1 MPGRVPPTAILKEPG
16 ALIGHL
22 FRLVALACALLATTG
37 PAAADDSAAQ
47 QEIRFAVLA
56 FRPKPIT
63 EAQWRPV
70 ADYLS
75 KSLGNRQVTLVA
87 LSYPELEE
95 AVAQRKVDFVLT
107 QPASYVYLSTRY
119 GLSSPLATLC
129 NMDNGVP
136 VRTFGGVIAVQAT
149 RNDIQELG
157 DLAGKRIATASAQSF
172 GGYLMAAY
180 ELHQA
185 GVALPQGDRLIETG
199 MPHDQAIEQV
209 LSDKVD
215 AAFVRSGLVEEMLKE
230 GKIAKGQLRTLNPKN
245 AHDQPF
251 ALSTRLYPEWPV
263 ATLPD
268 TDEELANAVAAAL
281 LSMPHDGKTAKKSGI
296 HGFNVPMDYHP
307 VTEVLEA
314 LRQPPFDKAPA
325 FDLNDIWKKY
335 PWQLA
340 IGGALLTLV
349 LLLAA
354 SLVRY
359 NRWLREL
366 RARAEEGDNRLRMFS
381 AQLPGMLFEYH
392 ERLDGTAH
400 YPYASDAALRLYQ
413 VTSEAMKVDA
423 RNLREKIH
431 PDDFED
437 YLERIRRSAE
447 TMTEWHGE
455 YRVVFSDGSVHW
467 RLSSAI
473 PRRLNDGSILWY
485 GYGADIDTRKMLEA
499 ELVKQATTDPLTG
512 LQNRRSFF
520 ANAERELAR
529 IQRGKVSHGVLIMI
543 DLDHFKRINDTYGHG
558 IGDDVLR
565 HLADTLMCT
574 LRRSDYAG
582 RLGGEEFAV
591 LLPDTPEEQGML
603 LAERLR
609 VSIAEAA
616 VSTPA
621 GDIFFT
627 ASMGLTILDGAD
639 ANIGTALTRADD
651 ALYRAKE
658 GGRNRVE
665 ALRREAQS
673 AAIGESPRA
682 Y

>member
-1 MPGRVPPTAILKEPG
+1 MPGLVPPRAIPMEPDV
-16 ALIGHL
+16 LIRHL
-22 FRLVALACALLATTG
+22 FRLVSLACVLLAATG

-75 KSLGNRQVTLVA
+75 QSLDNRPVTLVA
-87 LSYPELEE
+87 LTYPELEE

-107 QPASYVYLSTRY
+107 QPAFYVYLSTRY
-119 GLSSPLATLC
+119 GLSSPLATLS
-129 NMDNGVP
+129 NMENGVS
-136 VRTFGGVIAVQAT
+136 VHTFGGVIAVQAK
-149 RNDIQELG
+149 RSDIRELG
-157 DLAGKRIATASAQSF
+157 DLAGKRVATASAQSF

-180 ELHQA
+180 ELQKA
-185 GVALPQGDRLIETG
+185 GVTLPQGDRLIETG
-199 MPHDQAIEQV
+199 MPHDRAIEQV
-209 LSDKVD
+209 LSGQAD

-263 ATLPD
+263 ATMPD
-268 TDEELANAVAAAL
+268 VDEDLANAVAAAL
-281 LSMPHDGKTAKKSGI
+281 LSMPHDGEAARKSRI
-296 HGFNVPMDYHP
+296 HGFNIPMDYHP
-307 VTEVLEA
+307 VTEVLMA

-325 FDLNDIWKKY
+325 FGLDDVWKKY
-335 PWQLA
+335 RWQLA
-340 IGGALLTLV
+340 IVGTLLTLV

-359 NRWLREL
+359 NRRLRQL
-366 RARAEEGDNRLRMFS
+366 KAHADEGDNRLRMFS
-381 AQLPGMLFEYH
+381 AQLPGVIFEYH
-392 ERLDGTAH
+392 QRLDGTAY
-400 YPYASDAALRLYQ
+400 YPYASDAALRIYE
-413 VTSEAMKVDA
+413 VTPEAMKADV

-447 TMTEWHGE
+447 TMTEWRGE

-467 RLSSAI
+467 RLLTAI
-473 PRRLNDGSILWY
+473 PRRLDDGSLLWY
-485 GYGADIDTRKMLEA
+485 GYGADIDTRKALEA
-499 ELVKQATTDPLTG
+499 ELVKQASTDPLTG

-529 IQRGKVSHGVLIMI
+529 LQRGKVSHGALIMI

-565 HLADTLMCT
+565 HLAGTLMRT
-574 LRRSDYAG
+574 LRRSDYAS

-591 LLPDTPEEQGML
+591 LLPDTSEEQGMR

-609 VSIAEAA
+609 VSIAEAV
-616 VSTPA
+616 VSTPT

-639 ANIGTALTRADD
+639 PNIDTALARADD

-665 ALRREAQS
+665 VMRRDA
-673 AAIGESPRA
+673 
-682 Y
+682 

>member
-1 MPGRVPPTAILKEPG
+1 MPGRVPPLEILKEPEV
-16 ALIGHL
+16 LIRHL
-22 FRLVALACALLATTG
+22 FRLVALACALLAATG
-37 PAAADDSAAQ
+37 PAAADGSAAR

-75 KSLGNRQVTLVA
+75 KSLDNRTVTLVA
-87 LSYPELEE
+87 LTYPELEE
-95 AVAQRKVDFVLT
+95 AVAQRKVDFVLA
-107 QPASYVYLSTRY
+107 QPAFYVYLSTRY

-129 NMDNGVP
+129 NMENGVP

-157 DLAGKRIATASAQSF
+157 DLAGKRVATASAQSF

-180 ELHQA
+180 ELKKA
-185 GVALPQGDRLIETG
+185 GIALPQGDRLIETG
-199 MPHDQAIEQV
+199 MPHDRAIEQV
-209 LSDKVD
+209 LSGQVD
-215 AAFVRSGLVEEMLKE
+215 AAFVRSGLVEEMLNE
-230 GKIAKGQLRTLNPKN
+230 GRITKGQLRILNPKN
-245 AHDQPF
+245 PHDQPF

-268 TDEELANAVAAAL
+268 VDDELANAFAAAL
-281 LSMPHDGKTAKKSGI
+281 LSMPHDGKTANKAGI

-307 VTEVLEA
+307 VTEVLMA

-335 PWQLA
+335 RWQLN
-340 IGGALLTLV
+340 IVGALLTLV

-354 SLVRY
+354 SLIRY

-366 RARAEEGDNRLRMFS
+366 KVRAEEGDNRLRMFS
-381 AQLPGMLFEYH
+381 AQLPGAIFEYH

-400 YPYASDAALRLYQ
+400 YPYVSDAVLKLYETTPKALKAD
-413 VTSEAMKVDA
+413 V
-423 RNLREKIH
+423 RNFRKKIH
-431 PDDFED
+431 PDDLED
-437 YLERIRRSAE
+437 YLGRIRRSAE
-447 TMTEWHGE
+447 TMTEWRGE

-467 RLSSAI
+467 RLSSAT
-473 PRRLNDGSILWY
+473 PQRLGDGSLLWY
-485 GYGADIDTRKMLEA
+485 GYGDDIDARKQLEA

-512 LQNRRSFF
+512 LQNRRSFYV
-520 ANAERELAR
+520 NAERELAR
-529 IQRGKVSHGVLIMI
+529 LQRGKVNPGALIMI
-543 DLDHFKRINDTYGHG
+543 DLDYFKRINDTYGHG
-558 IGDDVLR
+558 IGDEVLR
-565 HLADTLMCT
+565 HLAGTLMRT
-574 LRRSDYAG
+574 LRRSDQAG
-582 RLGGEEFAV
+582 RFGGEEFAV
-591 LLPDTPEEQGML
+591 LLPDTSEEQGML

-609 VSIAEAA
+609 VSIAETV

-627 ASMGLTILDGAD
+627 ASMGLTILDSAD
-639 ANIGTALTRADD
+639 PNIDTALVRADD

-658 GGRNRVE
+658 GGRNHVE
-665 ALRREAQS
+665 VLRRDA
-673 AAIGESPRA
+673 
-682 Y
+682 

>member
-1 MPGRVPPTAILKEPG
+1 MPGRIPLPAMLKEPG
-16 ALIGHL
+16 ALIRHL
-22 FRLVALACALLATTG
+22 FCLVAVACALLVTTG
-37 PAAADDSAAQ
+37 PAAANDSAAQ

-75 KSLGNRQVTLVA
+75 KSLDNRPVTLVA
-87 LSYPELEE
+87 LNYPELEE

-119 GLSSPLATLC
+119 GLSSPFATLC

-136 VRTFGGVIAVQAT
+136 VRTFGGVIAVHAT
-149 RNDIQELG
+149 RNDIQELA

-185 GVALPQGDRLIETG
+185 GIALPQGDRLIETG
-199 MPHDQAIEQV
+199 MPHDRAIEQV
-209 LSDKVD
+209 LSGQAD
-215 AAFVRSGLVEEMLKE
+215 AALVRSGLVEEMLKE
-230 GKIAKGQLRTLNPKN
+230 GKIAKGQLRIVNPKN

-263 ATLPD
+263 ATIPD
-268 TDEELANAVAAAL
+268 MDEDLGNAVAAAL
-281 LSMPHDGKTAKKSGI
+281 LSMPHDGETAKQSGI

-307 VTEVLEA
+307 VTEVLMA

-335 PWQLA
+335 RWQLA
-340 IGGALLTLV
+340 VGGVLLTLV

-354 SLVRY
+354 SLVRH

-366 RARAEEGDNRLRMFS
+366 KARAEEGDNRLHLFS
-381 AQLPGMLFEYH
+381 AQLPGVLFEYH

-413 VTSEAMKVDA
+413 VTPEAMKADA
-423 RNLREKIH
+423 RNLRKKIH

-447 TMTEWHGE
+447 TMTEGGGE

-467 RLSSAI
+467 RLSTAI
-473 PRRLNDGSILWY
+473 PRQLDDGSLLWY
-485 GYGADIDTRKMLEA
+485 GYGADIDTRKTLEA
-499 ELVKQATTDPLTG
+499 ELVKQAATDPLTG
-512 LQNRRSFF
+512 LQNRRSFY

-529 IQRGKVSHGVLIMI
+529 LQRGKVSHGVLIII

-558 IGDDVLR
+558 VGDDVLC
-565 HLADTLMCT
+565 HLAGTLIHA
-574 LRRSDYAG
+574 LRRSDHAG

-591 LLPDTPEEQGML
+591 LLPDTSEEQGML

-616 VSTPA
+616 VSTPS
-621 GDIFFT
+621 GDIVFT
-627 ASMGLTILDGAD
+627 ASMGLTVLDGAD
-639 ANIGTALTRADD
+639 PDIDTALARADD

-658 GGRNRVE
+658 GGRNRV
-665 ALRREAQS
+665 AVLRREA
-673 AAIGESPRA
+673 
-682 Y
+682 

>member
-1 MPGRVPPTAILKEPG
+1 MIR
-16 ALIGHL
+16 HL
-22 FRLVALACALLATTG
+22 FCLVAVACALLVTTG
-37 PAAADDSAAQ
+37 PAAANDSAAQ

-75 KSLGNRQVTLVA
+75 KSLDNRPVTLVA
-87 LSYPELEE
+87 LNYPELEE

-119 GLSSPLATLC
+119 GLSSPFATLC

-136 VRTFGGVIAVQAT
+136 VRTFGGVIAVHAT
-149 RNDIQELG
+149 RNDIQELA

-185 GVALPQGDRLIETG
+185 GIALPQGDRLIETG
-199 MPHDQAIEQV
+199 MPHDRAIEQV
-209 LSDKVD
+209 LSGQAD
-215 AAFVRSGLVEEMLKE
+215 AALVRSGLVEEMLKE
-230 GKIAKGQLRTLNPKN
+230 GKIAKGQLRIVNPKN

-263 ATLPD
+263 ATIPD
-268 TDEELANAVAAAL
+268 MDEDLGNAVAAAL
-281 LSMPHDGKTAKKSGI
+281 LSMPHDGETAKQSGI

-307 VTEVLEA
+307 VTEVLMA

-335 PWQLA
+335 RWQLA
-340 IGGALLTLV
+340 VGGVLLTLV

-354 SLVRY
+354 SLVRH

-366 RARAEEGDNRLRMFS
+366 KARAEEGDNRLHLFS
-381 AQLPGMLFEYH
+381 AQLPGVLFEYH

-413 VTSEAMKVDA
+413 VTPGAMKADA
-423 RNLREKIH
+423 RNLWKKIH

-447 TMTEWHGE
+447 TMTEGGGE

-467 RLSSAI
+467 RLSTAI
-473 PRRLNDGSILWY
+473 PRQLDDGSLLWY
-485 GYGADIDTRKMLEA
+485 GYGADIDTRKTLEA
-499 ELVKQATTDPLTG
+499 ELVKQAATDSLTG
-512 LQNRRSFF
+512 LQNRRSFY

-529 IQRGKVSHGVLIMI
+529 LQRGKVSHGVLIII

-558 IGDDVLR
+558 VGDDVLR
-565 HLADTLMCT
+565 HLAGTLIHA
-574 LRRSDYAG
+574 LRRSDHAG

-591 LLPDTPEEQGML
+591 LLPDTSEEQGML

-616 VSTPA
+616 VSTPS
-621 GDIFFT
+621 GDIVFT
-627 ASMGLTILDGAD
+627 ASMGLTVLDGAD
-639 ANIGTALTRADD
+639 PDIDTALVRADD

-658 GGRNRVE
+658 GGRNRV
-665 ALRREAQS
+665 AVLRREA
-673 AAIGESPRA
+673 
-682 Y
+682 